1 MVVIA
6 VMRQYAFPWHQLS
19 PSDTVEAAVLGGSSQ
34 RSLSPSWTQ
43 MLLTCVYASSLFA
56 LLASSLSDIA
66 LFADIN
72 CRSTSGTFLWPLPS
86 LGMYCLGLPAI
97 CEWSCLPYLLGS
109 IEVRIWGQVSSVSW
123 DTYYTRE
130 CFTTYRLWEFEFHSR
145 FCFHDTYIVECWKIL
160 YSRSRDLTDWP
171 RRRQSSSRSSGRIK
185 CATIC

>member
-109 IEVRIWGQVSSVSW
+109 IEVRIWGLVGLVRHILHARML
-123 DTYYTRE
+123 YYIQTLRVWIS
-130 CFTTYRLWEFEFHSR
+130 FTFLFSR
-145 FCFHDTYIVECWKIL
+145 YIHCRVLKN
-160 YSRSRDLTDWP
+160 P
-171 RRRQSSSRSSGRIK
+171 VQ
-185 CATIC
+185 